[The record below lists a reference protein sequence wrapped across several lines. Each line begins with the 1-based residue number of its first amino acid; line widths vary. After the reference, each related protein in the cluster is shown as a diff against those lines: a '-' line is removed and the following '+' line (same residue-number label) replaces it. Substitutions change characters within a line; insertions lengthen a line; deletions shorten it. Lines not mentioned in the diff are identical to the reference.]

1 MKSHARVTNI
11 CKVCLGIFVIS
22 MTKVKQKVILM
33 IKTNKSEEFADV
45 EFNLFV
51 SCWKERWR

>member
-1 MKSHARVTNI
+1 MKSPARVTNI
-11 CKVCLGIFVIS
+11 CNVCLGIFVIS
-22 MTKVKQKVILM
+22 MTEVKQKVILM

-51 SCWKERWR
+51 SCWKER